1 MLSRPVFVL
10 LTAGVFTTAIIYV
23 VHHNQTTDRK
33 RMRKG
38 VERDIERQQRKAEN
52 IRLLEEQ
59 RTLTRNL
66 ENRKR

>member
-1 MLSRPVFVL
+1 
-10 LTAGVFTTAIIYV
+10 
-23 VHHNQTTDRK
+23 
-33 RMRKG
+33 MRKG

-59 RTLTRNL
+59 RTLTQNL